1 MLCNT
6 EIKNERRHIILSSVV
21 RVYNN
26 ITLPLFILNVDLTDP
41 KNSSRITRIE
51 INEDYHVPIDLLYAY
66 ASLPIFIAIDESEE
80 NVEQFTLK
88 LSQLHLVKS
97 NNRNSSLVFTISS
110 HDNIIWIS
118 ESVDLKVE
126 GKDNYNEHI
135 VIFRNLQQIILRM
148 ILRVDT
154 FHESYRLLLYSSLWI
169 LNCIDLKLEFQIK

>member
-80 NVEQFTLK
+80 
-88 LSQLHLVKS
+88 
-97 NNRNSSLVFTISS
+97 ISS

-135 VIFRNLQQIILRM
+135 VIFRNLQQIILIYM
-148 ILRVDT
+148 NIAINSFGLIKLVT
-154 FHESYRLLLYSSLWI
+154 LLLAIVIINKSTIEIEIIETVS
-169 LNCIDLKLEFQIK
+169 NNQQDK